1 MAISSREVIKR
12 LRKEKWK
19 LVHVVGSHH
28 HYKHPNKPGRVTV
41 PHPKK
46 DLRRQTLL
54 SICRQAG
61 WDGWDPDW
69 KKQRKKSIRGVLCIG
84 IILL

>member
-1 MAISSREVIKR
+1 MKNSQPFKR
-12 LRKEKWK
+12 NYQLELV

-46 DLRRQTLL
+46 NLRKQTLL

-61 WDGWDPDW
+61 WNGWDPNW
-69 KKQRKKSIRGVLCIG
+69 RKRKKSTRGVLCIG
-84 IILL
+84 ITLL